1 VSESARG
8 TTGPSGARTNKFDL
22 LMSQP
27 EILRWLD
34 LNEQEVAAWLA
45 PGLGDK
51 ADRSPEAPRAPIG
64 EQAPPRGS
72 PPRRL
77 EPEHGPAVIAK
88 PLSHGDVCIVL
99 GIFTAMSERSRRL
112 RFMGPKPWLTRSELR
127 QLSTVDDRRQALVAY
142 LEDGRRPI
150 GIARL
155 VREGNSA
162 EIAFAVVD
170 EHQHRG
176 IGTALVAELLADAHA
191 AGITEVTALVSA
203 GNAAAL
209 ALLRRVLNA
218 LSIRYEGSDLAVRA
232 ALTRGG
238 LAGAA

>member
-1 VSESARG
+1 MSEPARSG
-8 TTGPSGARTNKFDL
+8 TGPAVARTNKFDL

-34 LNEQEVAAWLA
+34 LNEREVLAWLG

-51 ADRSPEAPRAPIG
+51 PGRNPEAV
-64 EQAPPRGS
+64 QAPTREQE
-72 PPRRL
+72 PPPAPARRL
-77 EPEHGPAVIAK
+77 APEHGLAVVAE
-88 PLSHGDVCIVL
+88 PLSDGDVRTVL

-112 RFMGPKPWLTRSELR
+112 RFNGPKPWLTRAELR

-142 LEDGRRPI
+142 LEDDRRPI

-155 VREGNSA
+155 VRSGDTA

-170 EHQHRG
+170 EHQRRG
-176 IGTALVAELLADAHA
+176 VGTALVSALLADARA
-191 AGITEVTALVSA
+191 AGITEVTALVSV

-218 LSIRYEGSDLAVRA
+218 LSVRYEGSDLAVRA
-232 ALTRGG
+232 T
-238 LAGAA
+238 LA

>member
-1 VSESARG
+1 VSEPAGVRGRTGSA
-8 TTGPSGARTNKFDL
+8 TARTNKLDL

-27 EILRWLD
+27 EILRWLE
-34 LNEQEVAAWLA
+34 LNEHEVVAWLA
-45 PGLGDK
+45 PGPGDA
-51 ADRSPEAPRAPIG
+51 ADRRPEVQRGPAGGEASDPAP
-64 EQAPPRGS
+64 

-77 EPEHGPAVIAK
+77 EPEHGPAVIAE
-88 PLSHGDVCIVL
+88 PLRHGDAGAVL
-99 GIFTAMSERSRRL
+99 GVFTAMSERSRRL
-112 RFMGPKPWLTRSELR
+112 RFHGPKPWLTRSELR
-127 QLSTVDDRRQALVAY
+127 QLSTVDHERQALVAY
-142 LEDGRRPI
+142 LEDDRQPI

-155 VREGNSA
+155 VRKGDTA

-170 EHQHRG
+170 EHQRRG
-176 IGTALVAELLADAHA
+176 IGTALVSALLADARA

-232 ALTRGG
+232 ALT
-238 LAGAA
+238 